1 LRTFLGWT
9 QERDLVY
16 PQEITRPILESYQR
30 WLYRYRKADGKPLA
44 VATQRGRLGAVQRF
58 FAWLCRTHRL
68 EANPASDLELPRKPP
83 RGLPRGLS
91 LEHVR
96 AVLNLP
102 DVTDPL
108 GLRDRAILET
118 FYSTGMRRSELTDLD
133 VGDLDAA
140 GRTIRIRH
148 GKGGKARM
156 VPVGE
161 VSLQWIEA
169 YLDKTR
175 PQLLL
180 DPGEQAFFLSG
191 YGERMSAT
199 YVGNW
204 VTRTVKAADIG
215 KKGSCHLFR
224 HSCATHMLENGADI
238 RLIQQLLGHARLDTT
253 QIYTEVAIN
262 ALKEAH
268 ARTHPSAR
276 S

>member
-1 LRTFLGWT
+1 VLTIHRNGG
-9 QERDLVY
+9 VA
-16 PQEITRPILESYQR
+16 PQAAARPAR
-30 WLYRYRKADGKPLA
+30 RAD
-44 VATQRGRLGAVQRF
+44 
-58 FAWLCRTHRL
+58 
-68 EANPASDLELPRKPP
+68 
-83 RGLPRGLS
+83 

-96 AVLNLP
+96 AVLAIP

-118 FYSTGMRRSELTDLD
+118 FYSTGMRRSELTVLD

-140 GRTIRIRH
+140 GRTIRIRK

-161 VSLQWIEA
+161 ASLQWIEA

-175 PQLLL
+175 PQLLV
-180 DPGEQAFFLSG
+180 DPGEQASFLSG

-215 KKGSCHLFR
+215 KHGSWHLFR

-238 RLIQQLLGHARLDTT
+238 RL
-253 QIYTEVAIN
+253 
-262 ALKEAH
+262 
-268 ARTHPSAR
+268 HPF
-276 S
+276 